1 MMKKKYVN
9 KILPF
14 IYLFFLTAYS
24 MSVIEVELRPAVT
37 VWENLHLS

>member
-14 IYLFFLTAYS
+14 IFFFLTTYS

-37 VWENLHLS
+37 V

>member
-14 IYLFFLTAYS
+14 IFFFLTAYS